1 MKKYYVVFVLVFLGF
16 VFTSCNGKTGAAGPA
31 GPAGPQQPG
40 LYYVKNFQN
49 GVYPSSYTG
58 QAQSS
63 IYAGYSDATYT
74 ASTEPVWFGRK
85 SLGLYYRALF
95 KFDLSSIPLSKIII
109 DKAELTIKTNLNIA
123 GSGVTGANVHKITTM
138 WNTTQVGWDKPTP
151 STGWITFGGGGD
163 FDSTT
168 MTTNAAAFDIG
179 ANDTVTMDLDPAV
192 VQSWTSNPATNY
204 GMIFIAGDEAAG
216 KYVEFYPSGDPTPEN
231 RPILK
236 VSYYTT
242 E

>member
-1 MKKYYVVFVLVFLGF
+1 MKKCYVLMLIAILVFVL
-16 VFTSCNGKTGAAGPA
+16 TSCNGKTGPIGPS

-40 LYYVKNFQN
+40 LYYVKNYQN
-49 GVYPSSYTG
+49 GVYPAVYAG
-58 QAQSS
+58 QSQSS
-63 IYAGYSDATYT
+63 IRAGYSDATYT
-74 ASTEPVWFGRK
+74 ANTEPVWFGHRNT
-85 SLGLYYRALF
+85 GLEYRVLY
-95 KFDLSSIPLSKIII
+95 KFDLSALPSTKIII
-109 DKAELTIKTNLNIA
+109 DKAELTIKTNDNIVGA
-123 GSGVTGANVHKITTM
+123 GVIGVNVHKITTF
-138 WNTTQVGWDKPTP
+138 WIPLQVGWDKPTP
-151 STGWITFGGGGD
+151 STVWTTLIGGGD

-168 MTTNAAAFDIG
+168 MTTNAAAFNIG